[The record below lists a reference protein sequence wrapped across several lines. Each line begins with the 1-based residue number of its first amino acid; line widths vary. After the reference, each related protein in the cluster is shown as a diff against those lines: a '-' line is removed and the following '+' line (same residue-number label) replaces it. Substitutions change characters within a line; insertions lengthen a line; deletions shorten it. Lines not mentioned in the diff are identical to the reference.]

1 MTKKE
6 HTTITE
12 LFQVWTCWKAWTC
25 SFGWM
30 EAQGSGCLA
39 DSKPACIEILT
50 LILMPII
57 QTNSLSLFAR
67 EYNGF
72 K

>member
-12 LFQVWTCWKAWTC
+12 LFQSWTCWKAWTC

-30 EAQGSGCLA
+30 EAGEWMSVRTANPLA
-39 DSKPACIEILT
+39 
-50 LILMPII
+50 
-57 QTNSLSLFAR
+57 
-67 EYNGF
+67 
-72 K
+72 